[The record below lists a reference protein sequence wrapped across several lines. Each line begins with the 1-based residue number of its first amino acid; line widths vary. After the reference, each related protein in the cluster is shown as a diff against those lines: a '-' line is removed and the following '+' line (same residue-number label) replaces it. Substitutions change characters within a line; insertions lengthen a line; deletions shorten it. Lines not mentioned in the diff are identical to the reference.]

1 MANLDIYTLSQ
12 QSVIGS
18 MLIDDRCVPLVISKL
33 TEDDFMDPTCR
44 NFFRAIRELARE
56 GRPVDPVTAM
66 GKLKAE
72 GDYVQWCA
80 EVMEITPTAANVE
93 SYIPEVLEGA
103 RIRRFRALC
112 EQGMRCADTE
122 AAAELVRKM
131 SSSLSATE
139 RMPRMTGP
147 ELARNF
153 LDRMGSKE
161 KPKYLPWGIP
171 TADRHTYAELG
182 DMILLGGYAS
192 SGKTLL
198 SILMAMA
205 QAKAGYKVGYYSLET
220 KPEKMAD
227 RIFSSLSK
235 VPLGKIKKREI
246 GEDDWPRFTKSANY
260 FATECPFDII
270 QASES
275 TVDDITADAIGH
287 GYQIIYVDYV
297 QQLQVSGKREK
308 DDRSRVAAVSQSLK
322 GFGQS
327 TSTAVVALA
336 QLTRP
341 QGVEQQGKKK
351 DPPPKPAMPTMHAFK
366 ESGQLEQDADAAFL
380 VFLSDPRDNNSTRLF
395 RIAKNKEGARPEPV
409 ELAFYGDTQTM
420 VELEPAPDHSVA
432 AELAARG
439 RAVKQANRARAQQAN
454 RDRAQQAEFR
464 ELPGGEDDIP
474 F

>member
-1 MANLDIYTLSQ
+1 
-12 QSVIGS
+12 
-18 MLIDDRCVPLVISKL
+18 MLIDDRCVPLVISRL
-33 TEDDFMDPTCR
+33 TEDDFMDPVCR
-44 NFFRAIRELARE
+44 NFFRAIRSLARE
-56 GRPVDPVTAM
+56 GRPVDPVTVA

-72 GDYVQWCA
+72 RDYVQWCA
-80 EVMEITPTAANVE
+80 EVMEITPTAANVGE
-93 SYIPEVLEGA
+93 YIPVVLEGA
-103 RIRRFRALC
+103 RIRRFWELC
-112 EQGMRCADTE
+112 SQGMTCADTE

-131 SSSLSATE
+131 SSNLSATD

-147 ELARNF
+147 ELA
-153 LDRMGSKE
+153 LDFHARMSSE
-161 KPKYLPWGIP
+161 KKPEYLPWGIP

-220 KPEKMAD
+220 RPEKMAD

-235 VPLGKIKKREI
+235 VPLGKIKTREL
-246 GEDDWPRFTKSANY
+246 GEDDWRRFAEAENY
-260 FATECPFDII
+260 FATVCPFDII
-270 QASES
+270 RAARS

-297 QQLQVSGKREK
+297 QQLRAPGVRET
-308 DDRSRVAAVSQSLK
+308 DGYTRVTTVSQALK
-322 GFGQS
+322 EFAQS
-327 TSTAVVALA
+327 TNTAVVALA

-341 QGVEQQGKKK
+341 QGVEQQNKKQER
-351 DPPPKPAMPTMHAFK
+351 PSMPTMHAFK
-366 ESGQLEQDADAAFL
+366 ESGQLEQDADVAFL
-380 VFLSDPRDNNSTRLF
+380 VFPSDTKNNNSTRFF

-420 VELEPAPDHSVA
+420 VELEEQPDRSVA
-432 AELAARG
+432 AEMSAKG
-439 RAVKQANRARAQQAN
+439 RAIKQANRAN
-454 RDRAQQAEFR
+454 AQQAEFR
-464 ELPGGEDDIP
+464 ELTGGDDDIP

>member
-1 MANLDIYTLSQ
+1 MTGVETRDAYTLAQ
-12 QSVIGS
+12 QTVVGS

-33 TEDDFMDPTCR
+33 TEDDFLDPTCR
-44 NFFRAIRELARE
+44 NFFRAIRDLAQE
-56 GRPVDPVTAM
+56 GRPVDLVPVL

-80 EVMEITPTAANVE
+80 EVMRITPTAANVGE
-93 SYIPEVLEGA
+93 YIPMVLEGA
-103 RIRRFRALC
+103 RIRRFWNLC
-112 EQGMRCADTE
+112 SDGIRCADTE

-131 SSSLSATE
+131 SSSLSAMD

-147 ELARNF
+147 ELAENF
-153 LDRMGSKE
+153 LDRMASKK

-205 QAKAGYKVGYYSLET
+205 QAKAGYRIGYYSLET

-235 VPLGKIKKREI
+235 VALGKIKEQEFC
-246 GEDDWPRFTKSANY
+246 EDDWSRLAESANY

-270 QASES
+270 RASAS
-275 TVDDITADAIGH
+275 SAPTVDDITTDAIGH

-297 QQLQVSGKREK
+297 QQVQVSGKREM
-308 DDRSRVAAVSQSLK
+308 DDRSRVATVSQRLK
-322 GFGQS
+322 SFGQS
-327 TSTAVVALA
+327 TNTAVVALA
-336 QLTRP
+336 QLSRP
-341 QGVEQQGKKK
+341 QGVEQQGKQNG
-351 DPPPKPAMPTMHAFK
+351 PPAMPTMHAFK
-366 ESGQLEQDADAAFL
+366 ESGQLEQDADVAFL
-380 VFLSDPRDNNSTRLF
+380 VFPSDRRDSNSTRLF
-395 RIAKNKEGARPEPV
+395 RIAKNKEGYRPAPV
-409 ELAFYGDTQTM
+409 ELAFYGATQTM
-420 VELEPAPDHSVA
+420 VELERQPDLSVA
-432 AELAARG
+432 AELSAKG
-439 RAVKQANRARAQQAN
+439 RAIKQANRANAQQV
-454 RDRAQQAEFR
+454 EFR
-464 ELPGGEDDIP
+464 ELKGGNDDIP

>member
-1 MANLDIYTLSQ
+1 MANLDGYTLAQ

-18 MLIDDRCVPLVISKL
+18 MLIDDRCVPLVISRL
-33 TEDDFMDPTCR
+33 RPDDFLDPTCR
-44 NFFRAIRELARE
+44 NFFRAIQKLAQE
-56 GRPVDPVTAM
+56 GRPVDSVTVTGA
-66 GKLKAE
+66 LNA
-72 GDYVQWCA
+72 DNTYVQWCA
-80 EVMEITPTAANVE
+80 QVMEITPTAANVE
-93 SYIPEVLEGA
+93 AYIPEVLEGA
-103 RIRRFRALC
+103 RIRRFWALC
-112 EQGMRCADTE
+112 NQGMTCPDTE
-122 AAAELVRKM
+122 TAAELIRKM
-131 SSSLSATE
+131 SSGLSATD
-139 RMPRMTGP
+139 RMPRMTGT

-171 TADRHTYAELG
+171 TADRHTFAELG

-198 SILMAMA
+198 SILMAIA
-205 QAKAGYKVGYYSLET
+205 QAKTGYKVGYYSLET

-235 VPLGKIKKREI
+235 VTLGKIKKREF
-246 GEDDWPRFTKSANY
+246 GEDDWRRFAESAVY
-260 FATECPFDII
+260 FAEKCPFDII
-270 QASES
+270 RASSS
-275 TVDDITADAIGH
+275 TVDDITADAIGY

-297 QQLQVSGKREK
+297 QLIRASGKREL

-322 GFGQS
+322 GFAQS
-327 TSTAVVALA
+327 TGTAVVALA

-341 QGVEQQGKKK
+341 PGVEQQGKKN
-351 DPPPKPAMPTMHAFK
+351 DPSSKPAMPTMHAFK
-366 ESGQLEQDADAAFL
+366 ESGQLEQDADVAFL
-380 VFLSDPRDNNSTRLF
+380 VFPSDPKNNGSTRFF

-420 VELEPAPDHSVA
+420 VELEPASDRSVA

-439 RAVKQANRARAQQAN
+439 RAVKQANRARAQQV
-454 RDRAQQAEFR
+454 EFR
-464 ELPGGEDDIP
+464 ELPGRDDDIP

>member
-1 MANLDIYTLSQ
+1 MANLDIYTLAQ

-18 MLIDDRCVPLVISKL
+18 MLMDDRCVPQVLSKL
-33 TEDDFMDPTCR
+33 TEDDFLDPTCR

-56 GRPVDPVTAM
+56 GRPVDPVAVV
-66 GKLKAE
+66 GKLKSE

-80 EVMEITPTAANVE
+80 QVMEITPTAANVE
-93 SYIPEVLEGA
+93 AYIPEVLEGA
-103 RIRRFRALC
+103 RIRRFWALC
-112 EQGMRCADTE
+112 NQGLTCPDTE
-122 AAAELVRKM
+122 AAAELMRKM
-131 SSSLSATE
+131 SSGLSATD

-147 ELARNF
+147 ELSRNF
-153 LDRMGSKE
+153 LDRMGSKD
-161 KPKYLPWGIP
+161 KPQYLPWGIP

-198 SILMAMA
+198 SVLMAMA
-205 QAKAGYKVGYYSLET
+205 QAKAGYRVGYYSLET

-235 VPLGKIKKREI
+235 VALGKIKKRDF
-246 GEDDWPRFTKSANY
+246 GEDDWQRFAESAVY
-260 FATECPFDII
+260 FAEKCPFDII
-270 QASES
+270 RASAS

-297 QQLQVSGKREK
+297 QLIRAPGRREVS
-308 DDRSRVAAVSQSLK
+308 DYTRVTTVSQSLK
-322 GFGQS
+322 EFAQS
-327 TSTAVVALA
+327 TNTAVVALA

-341 QGVEQQGKKK
+341 PGVEQQSKKS
-351 DPPPKPAMPTMHAFK
+351 DPSSKPAMPTMHAFK
-366 ESGQLEQDADAAFL
+366 ESGQLEQDADVAFL
-380 VFLSDPRDNNSTRLF
+380 VFPSDRRDNSSTRLF
-395 RIAKNKEGARPEPV
+395 RIAKNKEGARPAPV

-420 VELEPAPDHSVA
+420 VELGPEPDHSVA

-439 RAVKQANRARAQQAN
+439 WAVKQANRASARQV
-454 RDRAQQAEFR
+454 EFR
-464 ELPGGEDDIP
+464 ELVGDSSELP